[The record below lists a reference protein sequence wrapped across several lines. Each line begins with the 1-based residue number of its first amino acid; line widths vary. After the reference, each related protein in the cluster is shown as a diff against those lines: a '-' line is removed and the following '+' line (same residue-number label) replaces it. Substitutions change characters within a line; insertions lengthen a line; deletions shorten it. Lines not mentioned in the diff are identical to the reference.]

1 MVTIMTIGAS
11 HFVITVRI
19 AKNGSYGNLKRGKK
33 KMPKV
38 GDKIRIIYMEGE
50 PQYAGREGTVEFID
64 DAKQIHGTWG
74 GCALIP
80 GSDSWEIIK

>member
-1 MVTIMTIGAS
+1 
-11 HFVITVRI
+11 
-19 AKNGSYGNLKRGKK
+19 
-33 KMPKV
+33 MPKV